1 MPIQASNNPLR
12 SDSPEE
18 SLKLRQEL
26 KDWEKAFEASNGGR
40 RASREDIKNHPE
52 IGIFSTSPL
61 THLQVTNFSSVARKY
76 KLYNKLRT
84 SSPHHPSKSSPAA
97 KQKPLR
103 PAPASTTQTPQKHT
117 KHSHYVHPYTLDP
130 YDPPLSAR
138 KDSPSTFRISI
149 GPTPQKDGRV
159 LGIFDFLSPETDRTG
174 TPSKNQGRP
183 SLTSIAGNSL
193 KTPSKKRRAQND
205 DDEANI
211 PSSKRSKP
219 SLPVTLFTP
228 SAARRTTKAGATPS
242 SHHTLVGLDDTPAF
256 LKRHHSSAHPLSD
269 DAGVSISWSPEI
281 NVRMRTKPVL
291 KGLSQLVRGLR
302 DMADQELDDEM
313 ELLREVEGDEAAPK
327 KPNFAAKLRA
337 ATAKKEQDLDSA
349 SSVPTPF
356 RDSHTAGPE
365 QQQPL
370 SFRKVQPSSEST
382 EMPLGP
388 DRAPDE
394 GSGEDSTQPARGR
407 DGKPLRVF
415 KKRGQRR
422 STRMSKMRPSKAKWK
437 PEPVWKEGDGIE
449 GEKEVAKEV
458 AKEVNVVLETQLSLP
473 APAANANA
481 DDGDDDDDML
491 KTDNEEFVN
500 SCHSFSS
507 ASDSDEEDLFKST
520 SKNSKANT
528 TTNKKTKSKMKMKNQ
543 TVPPYH
549 HAAPSPLETTTVRKT
564 TANTQQPNEL
574 KQKKKKKIAPTAHA
588 NFRALKIRGKGSA
601 GGKGGKKYSKS
612 RGRR

>member
-1 MPIQASNNPLR
+1 M
-12 SDSPEE
+12 
-18 SLKLRQEL
+18 
-26 KDWEKAFEASNGGR
+26 
-40 RASREDIKNHPE
+40 
-52 IGIFSTSPL
+52 
-61 THLQVTNFSSVARKY
+61 QVTNFSSVARKY

-97 KQKPLR
+97 KQKPPP

-117 KHSHYVHPYTLDP
+117 KHSHCVHPSTLDP

-138 KDSPSTFRISI
+138 KNSPSTFRISI

-159 LGIFDFLSPETDRTG
+159 LGIFDFLSPESDKTG

-193 KTPSKKRRAQND
+193 KTPSKKKRAQND
-205 DDEANI
+205 DGEAI
-211 PSSKRSKP
+211 TPSSKRAKP
-219 SLPVTLFTP
+219 SLPVTLFTL
-228 SAARRTTKAGATPS
+228 SAARRTTTAAATPS

-256 LKRHHSSAHPLSD
+256 LKRHHSSAHPLND
-269 DAGVSISWSPEI
+269 DAGAPISWSPEI

-302 DMADQELDDEM
+302 EMADQELDDEM
-313 ELLREVEGDEAAPK
+313 ELLREVEGDEAASK

-337 ATAKKEQDLDSA
+337 ATAKTEQDLDST
-349 SSVPTPF
+349 SSVPIFF
-356 RDSHTAGPE
+356 RDSQTAQPE

-370 SFRKVQPSSEST
+370 SLRKLPPSSEST

-388 DRAPDE
+388 DRE
-394 GSGEDSTQPARGR
+394 ESGEDYTQPARGR

-415 KKRGQRR
+415 KKRGQKR

-437 PEPVWKEGDGIE
+437 PEPVWKVSSSDEAGKEGDGIE
-449 GEKEVAKEV
+449 EEKEVAVEV
-458 AKEVNVVLETQLSLP
+458 HEVEETQFSLSAL
-473 APAANANA
+473 AANANA
-481 DDGDDDDDML
+481 DDDDDDML

-507 ASDSDEEDLFKST
+507 ASASDDENLFKST
-520 SKNSKANT
+520 SKNPKANT
-528 TTNKKTKSKMKMKNQ
+528 TPNAKTKSKMKMKNNAA
-543 TVPPYH
+543 PLYH
-549 HAAPSPLETTTVRKT
+549 PAAPSPSATTTARKT
-564 TANTQQPNEL
+564 TANTQQPNDM

-601 GGKGGKKYSKS
+601 GGKGGKKYNKS

>member
-1 MPIQASNNPLR
+1 
-12 SDSPEE
+12 
-18 SLKLRQEL
+18 
-26 KDWEKAFEASNGGR
+26 
-40 RASREDIKNHPE
+40 
-52 IGIFSTSPL
+52 
-61 THLQVTNFSSVARKY
+61 
-76 KLYNKLRT
+76 
-84 SSPHHPSKSSPAA
+84 
-97 KQKPLR
+97 
-103 PAPASTTQTPQKHT
+103 
-117 KHSHYVHPYTLDP
+117 
-130 YDPPLSAR
+130 
-138 KDSPSTFRISI
+138 
-149 GPTPQKDGRV
+149 
-159 LGIFDFLSPETDRTG
+159 
-174 TPSKNQGRP
+174 
-183 SLTSIAGNSL
+183 
-193 KTPSKKRRAQND
+193 
-205 DDEANI
+205 
-211 PSSKRSKP
+211 
-219 SLPVTLFTP
+219 
-228 SAARRTTKAGATPS
+228 
-242 SHHTLVGLDDTPAF
+242 
-256 LKRHHSSAHPLSD
+256 
-269 DAGVSISWSPEI
+269 
-281 NVRMRTKPVL
+281 
-291 KGLSQLVRGLR
+291 
-302 DMADQELDDEM
+302 MADQELDDEM

-365 QQQPL
+365 EQQPL
-370 SFRKVQPSSEST
+370 SFCKVQPSSEST

-415 KKRGQRR
+415 KKRGQKR

-437 PEPVWKEGDGIE
+437 PEPVWKVSGSDEAGKEGDGIE
-449 GEKEVAKEV
+449 EEKEVAKEV
-458 AKEVNVVLETQLSLP
+458 ASEVNVVVETQLSLP

-481 DDGDDDDDML
+481 DDDDDDHM

-520 SKNSKANT
+520 SKNPKANT
-528 TTNKKTKSKMKMKNQ
+528 TTNKKTKSKIKMKNN
-543 TVPPYH
+543 TTPPYH

-564 TANTQQPNEL
+564 TANTQQANEM

-601 GGKGGKKYSKS
+601 GGKGGKKYNKC

>member
-1 MPIQASNNPLR
+1 M
-12 SDSPEE
+12 
-18 SLKLRQEL
+18 
-26 KDWEKAFEASNGGR
+26 
-40 RASREDIKNHPE
+40 
-52 IGIFSTSPL
+52 
-61 THLQVTNFSSVARKY
+61 QVTNFLSVARKY

-103 PAPASTTQTPQKHT
+103 PAPASTTPTTQTPQKHT

-130 YDPPLSAR
+130 YDLPLSAR

-193 KTPSKKRRAQND
+193 KTPSKRKRAQND
-205 DDEANI
+205 DDEANT
-211 PSSKRSKP
+211 PSSKHSKT

-228 SAARRTTKAGATPS
+228 SAARRSTTAAATPS
-242 SHHTLVGLDDTPAF
+242 SHHPLVGLDDTPAF
-256 LKRHHSSAHPLSD
+256 LKRHHSSAHPLND
-269 DAGVSISWSPEI
+269 DAGASVSWSPEI

-313 ELLREVEGDEAAPK
+313 ELLREVEGEEAAPK

-337 ATAKKEQDLDSA
+337 ATAKKEQDLDST
-349 SSVPTPF
+349 SSVPTLF
-356 RDSHTAGPE
+356 RDSQTAGPE

-370 SFRKVQPSSEST
+370 SLRKVQPSSEST

-388 DRAPDE
+388 DRALDE
-394 GSGEDSTQPARGR
+394 GSEEDSTQPARGR

-415 KKRGQRR
+415 KKRGQKR

-437 PEPVWKEGDGIE
+437 PEPVWKVTSSDEAGKEGDEIE
-449 GEKEVAKEV
+449 EEKEVAL
-458 AKEVNVVLETQLSLP
+458 EVNFVEETQLSLP

-481 DDGDDDDDML
+481 EDEVDDDDML
-491 KTDNEEFVN
+491 RTDNEEFVN
-500 SCHSFSS
+500 PCHSFSS
-507 ASDSDEEDLFKST
+507 VSASASDEEDLFKST
-520 SKNSKANT
+520 SKNPKANT
-528 TTNKKTKSKMKMKNQ
+528 TTNKKTKSKMKIKNN
-543 TVPPYH
+543 TAPPCH
-549 HAAPSPLETTTVRKT
+549 QAAPSPLETTIVRKT
-564 TANTQQPNEL
+564 TTSTQQQPKET

-588 NFRALKIRGKGSA
+588 NFRALKIRGKGST
-601 GGKGGKKYSKS
+601 GGKGGKKYNKS